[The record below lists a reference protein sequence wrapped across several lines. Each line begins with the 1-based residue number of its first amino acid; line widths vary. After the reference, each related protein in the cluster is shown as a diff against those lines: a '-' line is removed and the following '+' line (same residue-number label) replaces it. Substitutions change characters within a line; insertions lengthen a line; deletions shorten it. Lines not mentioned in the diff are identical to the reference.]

1 MKENIFGIK
10 SLTWR
15 SNTIRNQK
23 IDINYFATYWG
34 KVLNE
39 LLLFVEGNGRFFF
52 SNSHREG
59 WFLKTNSS
67 LIDAIFHVMV
77 FAFFSVCVCGKSRWH
92 AITLH
97 YYFGGGGTTT
107 NTSNQLPLS
116 SATDIAPAMVFLMA
130 SNKN

>member
-1 MKENIFGIK
+1 MTLQNHWKLE
-10 SLTWR
+10 
-15 SNTIRNQK
+15 
-23 IDINYFATYWG
+23 IDINYFDTYWG

-77 FAFFSVCVCGKSRWH
+77 FAFFSVCVES
-92 AITLH
+92 L
-97 YYFGGGGTTT
+97 GGM
-107 NTSNQLPLS
+107 Q
-116 SATDIAPAMVFLMA
+116 
-130 SNKN
+130 